1 MLALNGAPAHP
12 LLPTSAP
19 GPRAAATSAPGLGS
33 PLPHLQRDF
42 RYKSA
47 LHAAGGS
54 LGSLSRKE
62 LDALIA
68 EAKKVAKRS
77 VTLLPLAAERAG
89 EWRRTAASDKLG
101 RGPFVHARTRN
112 SLV

>member
-1 MLALNGAPAHP
+1 MHGN
-12 LLPTSAP
+12 
-19 GPRAAATSAPGLGS
+19 
-33 PLPHLQRDF
+33 
-42 RYKSA
+42 
-47 LHAAGGS
+47 AAGGS

-101 RGPFVHARTRN
+101 PGPFVHARTRN
-112 SLV
+112 YLVYACRCVCAYAAAPACMRQGVPGFRGRYTA